1 MPEPPRYV
9 LGVDSGSSKT
19 VALVAECNGRIV
31 GAGRGGSGDIYEG
44 EAAAFAEVRR
54 AVSAALEEAGLT
66 REALLKSVFS
76 MSGADWPEDFA
87 LIRATLE
94 GDGFAHVRVV
104 NDAIGALYAGLP
116 RGFGV
121 MVACGTGAATGS
133 RGPAGEWHSSW
144 WQGPGGGGDLSVQTL
159 RAVCRAELGIDP
171 PTSLTERVL
180 EVLELPTVEAALYEF
195 TKRDKAPTARLTRLT
210 RVLLSEAEAGDATAH
225 GIVEAHGRAL
235 GDYALAAAR
244 RVGLGAQPY
253 SLVLAGGV
261 LRHPSSVLKD
271 ALVNRVSERHA
282 LVRVVKSRFE
292 PAIGALIIAFQEA
305 GIVVD
310 APLLDTLTATS
321 PPEVL
326 FET

>member
-1 MPEPPRYV
+1 M
-9 LGVDSGSSKT
+9 
-19 VALVAECNGRIV
+19 
-31 GAGRGGSGDIYEG
+31 
-44 EAAAFAEVRR
+44 
-54 AVSAALEEAGLT
+54 
-66 REALLKSVFS
+66 
-76 MSGADWPEDFA
+76 
-87 LIRATLE
+87 
-94 GDGFAHVRVV
+94 V
-104 NDAIGALYAGLP
+104 NDAVGALYAGLP

-171 PTSLTERVL
+171 PTSLTEGVL
-180 EVLELPTVEAALYEF
+180 GVLGYPPSKPPSTSLRGATRP
-195 TKRDKAPTARLTRLT
+195 PTARLTRLT
-210 RVLLSEAEAGDATAH
+210 RVLLNEAEAGDATAR
-225 GIVEAHGRAL
+225 GLVETHGRAL

-244 RVGLGAQPY
+244 RVGLESLETPY

-271 ALVNRVSERHA
+271 ALVNRVLEEHSLAE
-282 LVRVVKSRFE
+282 VVKSSFE
-292 PAIGALIIAFQEA
+292 PAVGALIIAFQEA
-305 GIVVD
+305 EVDVD
-310 APLLDTLTATS
+310 APLLDALTATS